1 MTPCTYAHRSPPP
14 CRSRLC
20 PPLSLSC
27 VQLDLGGNEL
37 GPEGAKALAPAL
49 AASGSLTSISKGG
62 LNLKN
67 NSLGDKGW
75 GAIFAGVCSSK
86 ESKISSI
93 DASGEHIGPEG
104 AKLIAEALRTSVT
117 TSLTKVR

>member
-1 MTPCTYAHRSPPP
+1 MTIFPPSLQLNLSGNKLCGVNIFGEGTYNA
-14 CRSRLC
+14 
-20 PPLSLSC
+20 
-27 VQLDLGGNEL
+27 
-37 GPEGAKALAPAL
+37 EGITAIADALRVTA
-49 AASGSLTSISKGG
+49 SLTSIGKGG

-75 GAIFAGVCSSK
+75 GEIFAGVCSSE

-93 DASGEHIGPEG
+93 DASKDWIGPEG

-117 TSLTKVR
+117 ASLTEVR